1 MIWVV
6 LDRGEASVCVQHP
19 GYDVVL
25 ATTTTADL
33 ADVFQ
38 GYCRWE
44 DSLRDGRITVDGPPQ
59 LARDLPKWFQWSPWV
74 EVTHERAHRSQASP
88 SRA

>member
-1 MIWVV
+1 M
-6 LDRGEASVCVQHP
+6 
-19 GYDVVL
+19 
-25 ATTTTADL
+25 TTTTADL

-88 SRA
+88 SRT